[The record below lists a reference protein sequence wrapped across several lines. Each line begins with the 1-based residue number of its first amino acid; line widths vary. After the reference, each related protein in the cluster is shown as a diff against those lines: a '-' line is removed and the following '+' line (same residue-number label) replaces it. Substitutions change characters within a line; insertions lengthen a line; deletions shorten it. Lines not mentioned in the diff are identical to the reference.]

1 MRRPRQGYGGFPLT
15 ISGITVA
22 GLLSALI
29 DGTVGWEQLAH
40 AVLTRVV
47 Q

>member
-1 MRRPRQGYGGFPLT
+1 MRHPHNRTVAFPLL

-29 DGTVGWEQLAH
+29 DGTLGWETLVHTILIH
-40 AVLTRVV
+40 AT